1 MTEVNRSVKLNG
13 REWAGRVFT
22 ALCLTE
28 IQIKITGNVRMF
40 RNAY

>member
-1 MTEVNRSVKLNG
+1 VKLNG
-13 REWAGRVFT
+13 REWAARVLI
-22 ALCLTE
+22 ALCLTK